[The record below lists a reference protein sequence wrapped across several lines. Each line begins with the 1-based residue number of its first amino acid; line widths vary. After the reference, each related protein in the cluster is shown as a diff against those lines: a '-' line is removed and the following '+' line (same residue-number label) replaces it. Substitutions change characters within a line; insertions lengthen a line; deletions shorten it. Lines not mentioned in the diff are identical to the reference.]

1 MSSELLCGVYYENHT
16 QTVFLYQ
23 DKTGWTVPS
32 DHLFFCAFLG
42 QDRWTLQ
49 QTGVLRDVPI
59 NKVH

>member
-32 DHLFFCAFLG
+32 DHLFFVPSW
-42 QDRWTLQ
+42 DK
-49 QTGVLRDVPI
+49 TGGHC
-59 NKVH
+59 NKLEYLEISL